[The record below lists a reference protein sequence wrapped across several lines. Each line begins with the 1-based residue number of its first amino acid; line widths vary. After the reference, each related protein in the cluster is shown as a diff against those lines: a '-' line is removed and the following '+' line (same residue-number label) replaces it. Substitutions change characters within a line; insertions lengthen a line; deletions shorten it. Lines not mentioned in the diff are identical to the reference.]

1 MIMILGGYAM
11 FDKNFDELI
20 TEKLTILYTLKKI
33 KKDMTDAQLANVIL
47 STEILDYFTL
57 MSLLQNMV
65 ETKIVTTYKKNG
77 TILYSVTQNGL
88 EVLTSFIDRIP
99 DYFIKKIDKYIDE
112 NYDEIFAEKVLLKAG
127 YGKNDDFSYTVVAS
141 VTKGSL
147 EIFKTSFLVENEEDA
162 KRIASKWTKSG
173 NEEYLK
179 ILDIFGLI

>member
-1 MIMILGGYAM
+1 M

-20 TEKLTILYTLKKI
+20 TEKLTILYTLNKI

-57 MSLLQNMV
+57 MSLLQNMI

-77 TILYSVTQNGL
+77 TILYSITQNGL

-112 NYDEIFAEKVLLKAG
+112 NYDEIFTERIMFKAD
-127 YGKNDDFSYTVVAS
+127 YDKNYDFNYTVVAS
-141 VTKGSL
+141 VTKGSS
-147 EIFKTSFLVENEEDA
+147 EIFKTSFLVENEDDA
-162 KRIASKWTKSG
+162 KRISSKWVKSG

-179 ILDIFGLI
+179 ILNIFGLI